1 MAASM
6 SNEGLRPE
14 TIAAHA
20 LRAVDEATGAVVP
33 PIYLSSTYARDES
46 YAPKLKENYVR
57 NGNPTLWQT
66 EEAIAALE
74 GGSSALLFASGMAA
88 ITTLM
93 ETIPQGAHVVAPDV
107 MYYGTRNWL
116 QRLEGLGR
124 ISLTLFDA
132 RDPQALAAALRKG
145 STDLVWIETPSNP
158 TWDVTDIE
166 AAAEAAHDAGAILA
180 VDATA
185 LGAVTTRPLK
195 LGADIVFHSATKY
208 LNGHS
213 DVLAGVLVTGQETQR
228 WKDVAML
235 RTKMGAPLPPLECF
249 LLLRGMRTLFVRY
262 RQASANAL
270 AIARRFEGHPKLERV
285 LYPGLASHPG
295 HAIAV
300 RQMTDGFGGMM
311 SILLKGGFAEV
322 QRFCTRLK
330 VIVPATSLG
339 GVESLAEHRKTVEGP
354 TSPVPDN
361 LVRISVGIEHVDDLI
376 GDIEKALDSLRVPV
390 RRRHEMRVEG

>member
-1 MAASM
+1 M
-6 SNEGLRPE
+6 SNEALRPE

-33 PIYLSSTYARDES
+33 PIYLSSTYARDEH
-46 YAPKLKENYVR
+46 YKPKLKENYVR

-74 GGSSALLFASGMAA
+74 RGSSALLFASGMAA
-88 ITTLM
+88 ITTLL
-93 ETIPQGAHVVAPDV
+93 ETVPQGAHVVAPDV
-107 MYYGTRNWL
+107 MYYGTRDWL
-116 QRLEGLGR
+116 KRLEGLKR
-124 ISLTLFDA
+124 ITLTLFDP
-132 RDPQALAAALRKG
+132 RQDGALEASLQTGK
-145 STDLVWIETPSNP
+145 TDLVWIETPLNP
-158 TWDVTDIE
+158 TWDVIDI
-166 AAAEAAHDAGAILA
+166 AAAAKAAHAAGAILA

-185 LGAVTTRPLK
+185 TGAVTTQPLT

-213 DVLAGVLVTGQETQR
+213 DVLAGVLVTREENQR
-228 WKDVAML
+228 WTDIRML
-235 RTKMGAPLPPLECF
+235 RTKMGAPLAPLDCF
-249 LLLRGMRTLFVRY
+249 LLLRGMRTVFVRY
-262 RQASANAL
+262 RQCSANAM
-270 AIARRFEGHPKLERV
+270 AIAKHFDGHPKVERV

-295 HAIAV
+295 HAIAA

-311 SILLKGGFAEV
+311 SLLVKGGFADA
-322 QRFCTRLK
+322 QKLCTRLK

-361 LVRISVGIEHVDDLI
+361 LVRLSIGIEHADDLI
-376 GDIEKALDSLRVPV
+376 ADLEQALAS
-390 RRRHEMRVEG
+390 H